1 MNSKRTSVHNK
12 SLLYFCIAMIL
23 FLVSNES
30 VQAQSFS
37 LGVREYIQV
46 DGQWYINEDGIIGD
60 QVIPE
65 RIVIQLQPEMDI
77 IQFDSSSLNLL
88 GLQVITGLIAENF
101 HVLKVPSNLDPFISA
116 TALSNLTEII
126 NIEFD
131 ALGEWTESPD
141 DPYWSDQW
149 NLNVSKLNMPAAWD
163 ISTGSSS
170 VILAIIDTGVEYEH
184 EDLNGNIWVNPFE
197 DFNGNGRPD
206 FYPFYAG
213 GDLDWIDNDNNGKVD
228 DLVGWDFYGIGDS
241 YPLPDYD
248 VNQDHHGTAV
258 AGIAAAVTD
267 NGIGVAGIAGGW
279 HPTQGVKIMCLR
291 PDYWVDQDNYPHP
304 YESSVAEAVTYAY
317 QNGAKIINLSLALDN
332 SHPAMT

>member
-116 TALSNLTEII
+116 TALSNLTEVI

-197 DFNGNGRPD
+197 DFNGNGRAD
-206 FYPFYAG
+206 FYPYYVG
-213 GDLDWIDNDNNGKVD
+213 GDLDWSDNDNNGKVD
-228 DLVGWDFYGIGDS
+228 DLVGWDF
-241 YPLPDYD
+241 
-248 VNQDHHGTAV
+248 QDNDNDPSDTYYHGTMV
-258 AGIAAAVTD
+258 AGVALAQTNNYE
-267 NGIGVAGIAGGW
+267 NGTYLGVAGAAGGW
-279 HPTQGVKIMCLR
+279 AASQGVLFMSLR
-291 PDYWVDQDNYPHP
+291 VENGQPLLSQ
-304 YESSVAEAVTYAY
+304 ATEAITYAAG
-317 QNGAKIINLSLALDN
+317 NGARVINMSFGFGVPLLLWKQR
-332 SHPAMT
+332 